1 MSVLYEPV
9 KHFLLIHALNTFLV
23 LVYKNA
29 GFGVYWYQ
37 QVHDLV
43 QLALLP
49 NAMFGHAQSLYW
61 GLLSM
66 DTKLTQ
72 EI

>member
-1 MSVLYEPV
+1 MSVLYYPV

-29 GFGVYWYQ
+29 DFGVYWYQ
-37 QVHDLV
+37 QVHGLV
-43 QLALLP
+43 HLALLP
-49 NAMFGHAQSLYW
+49 NAMFGHAQSLHW

-66 DTKLTQ
+66 ETKLTR